1 LNRRIPGTALA
12 VKRPVTVASSTILVV
27 DDDPEVIHTFRQW
40 LELEGYQ
47 VRTASDG
54 QAALP
59 LTPGVD
65 AIILDARMPILDGL
79 GFLRRLREQDMQVP
93 VAIVTG
99 DYLIEESL
107 LEEFKRLGARIM
119 FKPVWVDELGVLTA
133 CLVARSEVS

>member
-1 LNRRIPGTALA
+1 LLYRG
-12 VKRPVTVASSTILVV
+12 PVRVATGTILVV

-54 QAALP
+54 QAALL

-65 AIILDARMPILDGL
+65 AIILDARMPVLDGL
-79 GFLRRLREQDMQVP
+79 GFLRRLREQDVLVP

-99 DYLIEESL
+99 DYLIEESML
-107 LEEFKRLGARIM
+107 AEFKELGARVM
-119 FKPVWVDELGVLTA
+119 FKPVWVDELGALTA
-133 CLVARSEVS
+133 CLVARLEAS